1 MAEAQ
6 RIAVVGAG
14 AIGSAFAF
22 HLARAGHEVTVI
34 ARGARLAALQQE
46 VAIVTTQ
53 GERAAIRVEPALP
66 PRDAFDLVIVA
77 VLGWQVDE
85 LLATLAASRAR
96 AFLFVFN
103 AFEGLE
109 RIRDAVGQ
117 DRFGWAFPAI
127 AAKVIDQR
135 LDVRVVPR
143 ALAMLQITTLGAMPD
158 FTPTWMDA
166 WRNCFAQSGIPSA
179 MCADMPSW
187 LATHAAFM
195 APLMTTGV
203 CVHTRGVL
211 TAEERRTI
219 VDGWRAAF
227 ALVRRRGHA
236 VTPMNMAMF
245 SHLPAWFLR
254 LLLRIATRLPQLKY
268 VGANG
273 PNEARWLFDAMLKG
287 APDPAIERVR
297 ALLEGSAA
305 NRKQR

>member
-6 RIAVVGAG
+6 RIAVIGAG

-22 HLARAGHEVTVI
+22 HLARSGHEVTVI
-34 ARGARLAALQQE
+34 ARGARLVALQQE
-46 VAIVTTQ
+46 VAIVTTR
-53 GERAAIRVEPALP
+53 GERAAIRVEPALSP
-66 PRDAFDLVIVA
+66 DEAFDLVIVA

-85 LLATLAASRAR
+85 LLASLAASPAR

-109 RIRDAVGQ
+109 RMRDAVGQ

-127 AAKVIDQR
+127 IAKVIDQR

-143 ALAMLQITTLGAMPD
+143 ARSMLQITTLGAMPD
-158 FTPTWMDA
+158 FTPTWLDA
-166 WRNCFAQSGIPSA
+166 WRNRLVQSGIPSA
-179 MCADMPSW
+179 MCTDMPSW

-203 CVHTRGVL
+203 CVQTRGVL
-211 TAEERRTI
+211 TADERRTI
-219 VDGWRAAF
+219 VDGWGAAF
-227 ALVRRRGHA
+227 ALVRRRRHV

-245 SHLPAWFLR
+245 SHVPAWLLR
-254 LLLRIATRLPQLKY
+254 LLLRIAAKLPQLKH

-273 PNEARWLFDAMLKG
+273 PDEARWLFDAMLKD
-287 APDPAIERVR
+287 APDPALERMR
-297 ALLEGSAA
+297 ALLDGSAA